1 MNRLSTFFQHIHRFL
16 HFVAEHQNGILATV
30 VVHMVIVTCFLII
43 KIQTSE
49 LPDRGIVI
57 DFSQITQAEAEQP
70 APVQEQKNRNEPAER
85 LRNLPVNSDPSMATP
100 SSSEQVDKAAEK
112 SIRDMVDAIKEEL
125 EVDDTPPTREY
136 SAEGTIEP
144 PSKPVATTSKTERSQ
159 GRSPL
164 TKGDTS
170 VSYELANRW
179 HIYMHIPVYKCP
191 GGATVTLDI
200 TVNRTGYVTE
210 VSRRKSAS
218 AYIDDCFWEAAEKAA
233 KVSRFNADVNA
244 PEKQKGSVTY
254 RFVAQ

>member
-1 MNRLSTFFQHIHRFL
+1 MNRLSSFMRYIHQFL
-16 HFVAEHQNGILATV
+16 HLVAEHQNGILATV
-30 VVHMVIVTCFLII
+30 VVHMLIVTCFLII

-49 LPDRGIVI
+49 IPDRGIVI

-70 APVQEQKNRNEPAER
+70 APVQEQENRSEPAER
-85 LRNLPVNSDPSMATP
+85 LRNLPVNSDPSMASPTT
-100 SSSEQVDKAAEK
+100 SDQADKAAEE

-125 EVDDTPPTREY
+125 EIDDTPPTREY

-144 PSKPVATTSKTERSQ
+144 PSTPVATAAKEDRSQ
-159 GRSPL
+159 GPSPL

-191 GGATVTLDI
+191 GGAAVTLDI
-200 TVNRTGYVTE
+200 TVNRSGYVTE

-218 AYIDDCFWEAAEKAA
+218 AFIDDCFWEAAEKAA
-233 KVSRFNADVNA
+233 RVSRFNADVNA